1 MDIKNLKVMAASLC
15 LGATLLTGCGNKI
28 PNISSKLTVENNKL
42 EGNISYED
50 LDEHVEIISF
60 EQDGKENTIL
70 CLKTKYNYYYRLD
83 TLTYITYTFYDLV
96 SGTAFIEYDEHIASK
111 EITYSLGES
120 LSVKEELPLTP
131 YLVAEGFMKNEYT
144 VDEVVEFFNEK
155 VKPSL
160 VSKEKELV
168 K

>member
-1 MDIKNLKVMAASLC
+1 MDIKNLRVMAASLC

-28 PNISSKLTVENNKL
+28 PDISSKLTVENNKL
-42 EGNISYED
+42 EGNISYGD
-50 LDEHVEIISF
+50 LDNHVEIISF
-60 EQDGKENTIL
+60 EQDGKENTML
-70 CLKTKYNYYYRLD
+70 CLKTVSSGYY
-83 TLTYITYTFYDLV
+83 TNGTYSSCTTYYDLV
-96 SGTAFIEYDEHIASK
+96 SGASLIQYIK
-111 EITYSLGES
+111 AKDKVTYSLGES

-131 YLVAEGFMKNEYT
+131 YLVTEGFIKSEYT